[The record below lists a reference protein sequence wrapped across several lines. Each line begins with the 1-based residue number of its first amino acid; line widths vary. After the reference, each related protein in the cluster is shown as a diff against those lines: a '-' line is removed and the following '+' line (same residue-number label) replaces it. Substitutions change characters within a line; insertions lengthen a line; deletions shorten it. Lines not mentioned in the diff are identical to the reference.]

1 MLLICLSAELVDRI
15 VAKVGS
21 EVILMSDVYKL
32 IQQMK
37 SAGGIEEEIPPMF
50 ALGKIIEQKVIL
62 LKAKEQDIEIDQDKL
77 RKSAEG
83 YLKQIKSRY
92 PSEAQFYSDL
102 SREKLT
108 ESDLLDFYIDQLK
121 EKAMTDQLLNR
132 YVYSQIEVTEEE
144 MQQFYETSKDSLAVK
159 PITWEVGMILYDTKP
174 SDSSETLKLAEIKDI
189 QKRLNMGE
197 DFAALA
203 LETSDC
209 PSKSE
214 GGDLGFF
221 GRGMMV
227 KPFEDAAFALNVGEI
242 SDVVRTQFGYHIIK
256 VEEKRENEIRARH
269 ILKLVVP
276 TSTDSLAAYATMEQV
291 RNLFTTQQ
299 KTFAELAQEYS
310 LDEETKAKG
319 GIVGDLSEAELPE
332 LFAAQIMAAPV
343 GQMTPVLENEGMLYL
358 FSRLKESPTRLYS
371 YEEVSDKVKEYITV
385 TKQDSAYEDWIAKLI
400 SESYVQIMEQ

>member
-1 MLLICLSAELVDRI
+1 MLLICLSAEMVDRI

-37 SAGGIEEEIPPMF
+37 SAGGIQEDIPPMF

-92 PSEAQFYSDL
+92 PSEAQFYADL
-102 SREKLT
+102 AREKLT

-144 MQQFYETSKDSLAVK
+144 MLQFYETSKDSLAVK
-159 PITWEVGMILYDTKP
+159 PITWEVGIIRYDTQP

-256 VEEKRENEIRARH
+256 VEQKRENEIRARH

-291 RNLFTTQQ
+291 RNLFTTNQ

-343 GQMTPVLENEGMLYL
+343 GKMTPVLENEGMLYL
-358 FSRLKESPTRLYS
+358 FARLKESPTRLYS
-371 YEEVSDKVKEYITV
+371 YEEVKDKVKEYITV